1 VAGESG
7 TDAGTA
13 KEDKRYAAKEQTLIC
28 VKDIL
33 RETGLVLPRPG
44 FSFYAT

>member
-1 VAGESG
+1 MAGESRA
-7 TDAGTA
+7 DAGTA
-13 KEDKRYAAKEQTLIC
+13 KENEGYATKEQTLIC

-33 RETGLVLPRPG
+33 RETGLLLTRPG